1 MPVAFKNLGKIKRKI
16 VINPNVLKKDII
28 ADNFPLDNA
37 VNKEEA
43 KILYPEN
50 KKLKE
55 KIENPIFIISKTFKI
70 ITSISHT
77 TATYAPIR

>member
-37 VNKEEA
+37 VNKAEV

-55 KIENPIFIISKTFKI
+55 KIENPIFIISKTFLLFPANI
-70 ITSISHT
+70 LAIFFL
-77 TATYAPIR
+77 